1 MLRDGRVKHLSICTW
16 FRPEHIED
24 IEVTRALVEA
34 GKLLE
39 IELLDHLIIGQG
51 VWMSMR
57 ERQLGW

>member
-1 MLRDGRVKHLSICTW
+1 MSICTW